1 MHTDN
6 HITPRAN
13 ELHVLYQVF
22 KGHDQVLLR
31 FPSLN
36 QAKGQKQQTES
47 HSILTAPMQQ
57 SVTRA
62 SQVANKIICLPGATS
77 TPGEQPEELP

>member
-13 ELHVLYQVF
+13 ELRVLYQVF

-47 HSILTAPMQQ
+47 HSILTTPRQQ
-57 SVTRA
+57 CVMRA
-62 SQVANKIICLPGATS
+62 SQVANKIIWLPGATS